1 MLMLISYYLVSS
13 LSILLNNLCNYAM
26 IIICYF
32 DDVKSCDPLYIFDII
47 TTYYDNIVF
56 VFLIDCIRC
65 IQTVSR
71 DHTLPTALPT
81 HS

>member
-1 MLMLISYYLVSS
+1 MLMLIFYYLVSS

-47 TTYYDNIVF
+47 TTSCECQQLIVKISF
-56 VFLIDCIRC
+56 FIFFD
-65 IQTVSR
+65 
-71 DHTLPTALPT
+71 
-81 HS
+81 